1 MASSRENAIFVSW
14 MYRVVFGGFCIVAS
28 MTCLGTVTSS
38 TGPWFALLGAPLFVI
53 SVLAFRGARI
63 EFCLNE
69 VVVKTTWRSR
79 RISRDDV
86 EAVGITTGSNAA
98 GVAWQVPY
106 LRLRDG
112 TWVIQ
117 QEIRALRKDTVV
129 DRVVAYGQQWVKS
142 TPIPSPD
149 LSAGVSDDPPRRLK
163 RKS

>member
-1 MASSRENAIFVSW
+1 
-14 MYRVVFGGFCIVAS
+14 MYRAVFAGSCIVFS
-28 MTCLGTVTSS
+28 MTCLGTATSS
-38 TGPWFALLGAPLFVI
+38 TGPWFALLGAPLLVI

-142 TPIPSPD
+142 TPRPSHEPD
-149 LSAGVSDDPPRRLK
+149 LSGIDRSPP
-163 RKS
+163 